1 MVDFLYWILGKKKE
15 SQEALGKK
23 MIKSEAQTYHAL
35 ELEHVSPRCGAGRDL
50 PKTLAGQTPLQ
61 SRGRKMPCI

>member
-1 MVDFLYWILGKKKE
+1 MDLGKKE
-15 SQEALGKK
+15 RVPGSTGEK